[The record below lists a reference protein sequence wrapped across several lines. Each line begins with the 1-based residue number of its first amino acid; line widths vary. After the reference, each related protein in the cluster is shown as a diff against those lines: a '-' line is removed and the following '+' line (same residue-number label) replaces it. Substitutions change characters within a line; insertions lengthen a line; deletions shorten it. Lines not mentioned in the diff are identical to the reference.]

1 VLSERELAFIAIHKD
16 SYPRVYR
23 FVRRRV
29 ESPEM
34 AEELA
39 ADVFRVV
46 WQKWGDE
53 PRAELSWLLTIARN
67 LVGNAYRSRDRQQAL
82 QDKLRSVAV
91 VRFGDE
97 SDNVAVQD
105 ALAALREKDR
115 DILQL
120 AYWDALSTAEIA
132 GVLQCSESAAK
143 VRLHRARAAFRKLM
157 PAGAESIAAESIAA
171 ESTTQK
177 MGA

>member
-29 ESPEM
+29 ESAEM

-46 WQKWGDE
+46 WQKWADE
-53 PRAELSWLLTIARN
+53 PRADLAWLLTIARN
-67 LVGNAYRSRDRQQAL
+67 LVGNAYRSRERQQAL
-82 QDKLRSVAV
+82 QDKLRAAAV

-105 ALAALREKDR
+105 ALAGLREKDR

-120 AYWDALSTAEIA
+120 AYWDELSTAEIA

-143 VRLHRARAAFRKLM
+143 VRLHRARAAFRKHM
-157 PAGAESIAAESIAA
+157 PLGADSITVG
-171 ESTTQK
+171 STTQK

>member
-1 VLSERELAFIAIHKD
+1 MLSERELAFIAIHKD

-29 ESPEM
+29 ESAEI

-53 PRAELSWLLTIARN
+53 PRSDLAWLLTVARN

-82 QDKLRSVAV
+82 HDKLRSAA
-91 VRFGDE
+91 VRFGDD

-105 ALAALREKDR
+105 ALAG
-115 DILQL
+115 L
-120 AYWDALSTAEIA
+120 AGQGPGHSPAR
-132 GVLQCSESAAK
+132 VLGRTE
-143 VRLHRARAAFRKLM
+143 HRGNRRC
-157 PAGAESIAAESIAA
+157 PAM
-171 ESTTQK
+171 Q
-177 MGA
+177 

>member
-1 VLSERELAFIAIHKD
+1 MLSERELAFIAIHKE

-29 ESPEM
+29 ESAEM
-34 AEELA
+34 AEEL
-39 ADVFRVV
+39 VFRVV

-53 PRAELSWLLTIARN
+53 PRSDLAWLLTVARN

-82 QDKLRSVAV
+82 QDKLRSAAV

-105 ALAALREKDR
+105 ALAKLRDKDR

-120 AYWDALSTAEIA
+120 AYWDELSTAEIA

-143 VRLHRARAAFRKLM
+143 VRLHRARAAFRKHM
-157 PAGAESIAAESIAA
+157 PPGAASIMAG
-171 ESTTQK
+171 STTRK

>member
-1 VLSERELAFIAIHKD
+1 MLSERELAFIAIHKD

-29 ESPEM
+29 ESAEI

-53 PRAELSWLLTIARN
+53 PRTDVAWLLTIARN

-82 QDKLRSVAV
+82 QDRLRSAAV
-91 VRFGDE
+91 SRFGDE
-97 SDNVAVQD
+97 SDNTAVQD
-105 ALAALREKDR
+105 ALAGLRDKDR

-120 AYWDALSTAEIA
+120 AYWDELSMAEIA

-143 VRLHRARAAFRKLM
+143 VRLHRARATFRKHV
-157 PAGAESIAAESIAA
+157 PFGAESIAP

>member
-1 VLSERELAFIAIHKD
+1 MLSERELAFIAIHKD

-29 ESPEM
+29 ESAEI

-53 PRAELSWLLTIARN
+53 PRTDIAWLLTVARN
-67 LVGNAYRSRDRQQAL
+67 LVGNAYRTRDRQQAL
-82 QDKLRSVAV
+82 QDKLRAAAV
-91 VRFGDE
+91 VRGGED
-97 SDNVAVQD
+97 SGTAAVQD
-105 ALAALREKDR
+105 ALAQLRDKDR

-120 AYWDALSTAEIA
+120 AYWDGLGTAEIA
-132 GVLQCSESAAK
+132 GVLRCSESAAK
-143 VRLHRARAAFRKLM
+143 VRLHRARAAFRKHM
-157 PAGAESIAAESIAA
+157 PPGAGSIMTEA
-171 ESTTQK
+171 TTRK

>member
-1 VLSERELAFIAIHKD
+1 VLSGRELAFIAIHKD

-29 ESPEM
+29 ESAEM

-46 WQKWGDE
+46 WQRWSDGQE
-53 PRAELSWLLTIARN
+53 PEMPWLLTIARN

-82 QDKLRSVAV
+82 QDRLRSAAV

-105 ALAALREKDR
+105 ALARLREKDR

-120 AYWDALSTAEIA
+120 AYWDELSIAEIA
-132 GVLQCSESAAK
+132 GVLQCSQSAAK
-143 VRLHRARAAFRKLM
+143 VRLHRARAAFRKHM
-157 PAGAESIAAESIAA
+157 PLGAESITA